1 MAGFAAQA
9 ALRAKWSSLVEEH
22 SIEVPPEVTNKVT
35 TVVGWL
41 KQASLDVRAAGR
53 RAVNTLASSK
63 MSDSLVILH
72 YNDVYNVE
80 ARQGP
85 EPIGGAARFCTA
97 IKSLEALNPL
107 VLFSGDAFSPSMR
120 KSFQIIHGA
129 DCNVP
134 FPVSTFTKGEHMVP
148 VLNEIGTHCAVLG
161 NHDFDHGLEML
172 SKWVEQ
178 SNFPW
183 LMSNVVDNETGRP
196 LGEGR
201 ITHVVNWG
209 GQYQLLSG
217 YPQLFPGGLGQ
228 QILEALENAVCM
240 YPKLEGR
247 FPQVAGLSFAF
258 NPNKP
263 PGTRVELQFVRIGDE
278 YLNVEQNYC
287 LATKSYMHNGCDGYV
302 MLRNTEVL
310 VNEGECPELGLAV
323 QNHFQAIN
331 MRLGKTRRQSKH
343 RQSLVTLSRRHS
355 LVKMLDGS
363 ELEGPPILRRASTID
378 TTSHNTHHTAKLTRR
393 ASLDDLEQE
402 TCQLIPKIDQRIIVI
417 TSEEKYHELVLR
429 RQRVEQDSII
439 EEVDECSPQN

>member
-1 MAGFAAQA
+1 
-9 ALRAKWSSLVEEH
+9 
-22 SIEVPPEVTNKVT
+22 
-35 TVVGWL
+35 
-41 KQASLDVRAAGR
+41 
-53 RAVNTLASSK
+53 
-63 MSDSLVILH
+63 
-72 YNDVYNVE
+72 
-80 ARQGP
+80 
-85 EPIGGAARFCTA
+85 
-97 IKSLEALNPL
+97 
-107 VLFSGDAFSPSMR
+107 
-120 KSFQIIHGA
+120 
-129 DCNVP
+129 
-134 FPVSTFTKGEHMVP
+134 
-148 VLNEIGTHCAVLG
+148 
-161 NHDFDHGLEML
+161 
-172 SKWVEQ
+172 
-178 SNFPW
+178 
-183 LMSNVVDNETGRP
+183 
-196 LGEGR
+196 
-201 ITHVVNWG
+201 
-209 GQYQLLSG
+209 
-217 YPQLFPGGLGQ
+217 
-228 QILEALENAVCM
+228 M

-263 PGTRVELQFVRIGDE
+263 PGTRVEPQFVRIGDE